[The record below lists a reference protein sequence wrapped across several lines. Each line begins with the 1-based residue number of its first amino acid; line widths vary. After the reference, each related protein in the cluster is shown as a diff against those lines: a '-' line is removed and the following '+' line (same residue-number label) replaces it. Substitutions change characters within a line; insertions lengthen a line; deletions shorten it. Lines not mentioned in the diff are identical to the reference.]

1 MSYDFLG
8 CSEKSNFKQKM
19 STGVIK
25 KQIKSS
31 SNKYVRDAR
40 EILTNEDHFPKI
52 ISQYGFL
59 STKLPRL
66 FVVCDISPSSFK
78 LKRGILPSLRYPTC
92 LDKISSVI

>member
-1 MSYDFLG
+1 MISLDAVRNQT
-8 CSEKSNFKQKM
+8 SNGKCLLEL
-19 STGVIK
+19 SK

-40 EILTNEDHFPKI
+40 EVLTNEDHFPKI

-78 LKRGILPSLRYPTC
+78 LKRGILPSLRDPTC